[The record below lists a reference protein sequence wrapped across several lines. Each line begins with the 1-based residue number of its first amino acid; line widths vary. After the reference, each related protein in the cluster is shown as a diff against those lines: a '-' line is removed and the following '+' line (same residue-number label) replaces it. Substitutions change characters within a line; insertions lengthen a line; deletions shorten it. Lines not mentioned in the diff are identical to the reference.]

1 MNEIG
6 NKQLAD
12 SYVHLRN
19 EAIIYTENSVE
30 YIKEQMKTQ
39 GDKIWLDIAA
49 ILREDVIPIYKE
61 EIINYGE
68 VIH

>member
-6 NKQLAD
+6 NKQLAN

-30 YIKEQMKTQ
+30 YIEDQMETQ
-39 GDKIWLDIAA
+39 EDRIWLDIAA

-68 VIH
+68 VLH